1 MNLKSA
7 STNESRNVSSAD
19 FKTPVT
25 VTTLMD
31 SYGSDREFGSQPTMS
46 CMTLA
51 TSCTSRMA
59 DRLLA
64 VQAAWLIGCWLYKQ
78 HGRSA
83 AGCTSSMADR
93 LLAVQA
99 AWLIGCWLYKQHG

>member
-1 MNLKSA
+1 
-7 STNESRNVSSAD
+7 
-19 FKTPVT
+19 
-25 VTTLMD
+25 
-31 SYGSDREFGSQPTMS
+31 
-46 CMTLA
+46 
-51 TSCTSRMA
+51 MA

-64 VQAAWLIGCWLYKQ
+64 VQAAWPISCWLYKQ

-99 AWLIGCWLYKQHG
+99 AWLIGC